1 MNGEKRQIAAAMI
14 PPEVIDDS
22 MILPK
27 DTDTIKFQQTID
39 LFSNNVHQEFKPK
52 EMLET
57 PISRIKET
65 KTNIDYI
72 MERRRKAKEILADQQ
87 APEDKDEVERER
99 KERNGKMAA
108 EKTKEELEG
117 EKSSQSDGEQ
127 IQRDSVQDVM
137 EALKKADREKT
148 KPDKDSDDPKS

>member
-1 MNGEKRQIAAAMI
+1 
-14 PPEVIDDS
+14 
-22 MILPK
+22 
-27 DTDTIKFQQTID
+27 
-39 LFSNNVHQEFKPK
+39 
-52 EMLET
+52 MLET

-99 KERNGKMAA
+99 KERKGKMAA

>member
-1 MNGEKRQIAAAMI
+1 
-14 PPEVIDDS
+14 
-22 MILPK
+22 
-27 DTDTIKFQQTID
+27 
-39 LFSNNVHQEFKPK
+39 
-52 EMLET
+52 
-57 PISRIKET
+57 
-65 KTNIDYI
+65 
-72 MERRRKAKEILADQQ
+72 
-87 APEDKDEVERER
+87 
-99 KERNGKMAA
+99 MAA

>member
-1 MNGEKRQIAAAMI
+1 MI

-87 APEDKDEVERER
+87 APEDKDEVEKER
-99 KERNGKMAA
+99 KGKMAA

-127 IQRDSVQDVM
+127 VQRDSVQDVM